1 MTESALMTPPLADVS
16 DMPSI
21 SNPASTTRT
30 WDFDL
35 HGIVG
40 IRLIGATKR
49 DRDIVGAQ
57 LGPIANP
64 LLREPDIVIR
74 FEDRLQTASPLRL
87 LGDGDAAFTDDA
99 FLVLRSRYRSRARVQ
114 IAFDSIGGPCEI
126 ICERGLSAVPLLLS
140 IINLTVLAKG
150 GLALHASAFRY
161 RDTGVLLTGW
171 SKGGKTEL
179 LLAFVENGA
188 EYIGDE
194 WIYISAD
201 GKRMF
206 GLPEPIRVWDW
217 HLSQLPRYRR
227 QLGLRRRLRQGALRS
242 ASRLLGALADGG
254 GTGRVRG
261 RQQIGRLAQ
270 LIDRQRYDFL
280 SPEHAFGNGLGPLA
294 APLDRVVFVASTE
307 SPATFLEPVSPE
319 WVADRMVFSLQE
331 ERDVFNSCY
340 RKFRF
345 AFPERSNRLIDT
357 ASELEQ
363 QRLRRLLRDR
373 PCHALYHPYPPN
385 IQALFQAASPVI
397 AG

>member
-1 MTESALMTPPLADVS
+1 MTGSTLLRSPVGGAVLETATA
-16 DMPSI
+16 PS
-21 SNPASTTRT
+21 PSTIDQ

-35 HGIVG
+35 HGMVG
-40 IRLIGATKR
+40 IRLVGATKR
-49 DRDIVGAQ
+49 DRAVVAAQ
-57 LGPIANP
+57 LGPIARP
-64 LLREPDIVIR
+64 LRREPDIVIR
-74 FEDRLQTASPLRL
+74 FEERLQIGSPLRL

-114 IAFDSIGGPCEI
+114 IAFDAIGGPCEI
-126 ICERGLSAVPLLLS
+126 ICERGLSAVPLLLP

-171 SKGGKTEL
+171 SKGGKTEA
-179 LLAFVENGA
+179 LLAFIENGA
-188 EYIGDE
+188 VYIGDE
-194 WIYISAD
+194 WIYIGAD
-201 GKRMF
+201 GQRMF

-227 QLGLRRRLRQGALRS
+227 QLGLRRHVRQGVLRN
-242 ASRLLGALADGG
+242 ASRLLGALADNGG
-254 GTGRVRG
+254 ASAVRG
-261 RQQIGRLAQ
+261 RHQLGRLAQ

-280 SPEHAFGNGLGPLA
+280 SPERAFGNQLGPLA

-307 SPATFLEPVSPE
+307 SAATYVETVSPE

-331 ERDVFNSCY
+331 EREVFAAYY

-345 AFPERSNRLIDT
+345 AFPERSNRLVDT
-357 ASELEQ
+357 ASELER
-363 QRLRRLLRDR
+363 QRLRRLLGQR

-385 IQALFQAASPVI
+385 IQALFRAAAPVI

>member
-1 MTESALMTPPLADVS
+1 MTESALITAVAGDVS
-16 DMPSI
+16 DI
-21 SNPASTTRT
+21 SRVSSPASRTRL

-35 HGIVG
+35 HGMVG
-40 IRLIGATKR
+40 IRLVGATEQ
-49 DRDIVGAQ
+49 DRDTVAAQ
-57 LGPIANP
+57 LGPMAAP
-64 LLREPDIVIR
+64 LMREPDIVIR
-74 FEDRLQTASPLRL
+74 FEDRLQTAPTLHL
-87 LGDGDAAFTDDA
+87 LGDGDAAFSGDA
-99 FLVLRSRYRSRARVQ
+99 FLVLRSRHRSRARVQ
-114 IAFDSIGGPCEI
+114 IAFDSIGGRCEI

-227 QLGLRRRLRQGALRS
+227 QLGLRRRVRQDVLRG
-242 ASRLLGALADGG
+242 ASRLLGALAN
-254 GTGRVRG
+254 RG
-261 RQQIGRLAQ
+261 SARRANGHQRIARLAQ

-280 SPEHAFGNGLGPLA
+280 SPEHAFGNGLGPLT
-294 APLDRVVFVASTE
+294 APLDRVVFVASTD
-307 SPATFLEPVSPE
+307 SPATFLKPVSPE

-331 ERDVFNSCY
+331 EREGLSAYY

-363 QRLRRLLRDR
+363 QRLRRLLQHL

-385 IQALFQAASPVI
+385 IQALFQTAAPVI